1 MLVRRRRFDNLGE
14 LLSGGTLGN
23 GQYKWGA
30 NALRFVVVTLSYLV
44 IAKFGLQLAYVNP
57 SASPIWPATGF
68 AIAAV
73 LLCGY
78 GIVPAIFIGAFVA
91 NQRTAGSVFTSL
103 GIASGNTLEALVA
116 VYLVQRF
123 GGGEQVFD
131 AAAGVARF
139 AVIAVLATVVSAAF
153 GTISLTLGGYIEADQ
168 LPYVAL
174 TWWLGDLAGAI
185 VVTPFVL
192 LWGRNLTWL
201 WSAPKTKL
209 AVSYLGAAIVG
220 FVAFTPSIPP
230 LPIRD
235 LLGYLTILPL
245 LWSALRLPPRHTATV
260 ALILS
265 GFAVWGTLQH
275 GGPFASTD
283 LNDSFLLLVMFML
296 SAAVPALA
304 LSAELSAKRREEE
317 HQRQR
322 ALETEV
328 LWQASIQVAQG
339 GSFEELLRDCLER
352 ICRLTSWP
360 VGHVVL
366 PDDPQNP
373 KILLPSPVWHFSD
386 HSLRPVAEETRQF
399 HFCIGEGLP
408 GRIWE
413 EGGPLWIPNI
423 SESQNLPRK
432 AVLLAYGLH
441 AAFGFPIYAE
451 GRLQAVLEF
460 FSTATQPP
468 NEQLLHVVQS
478 IGQQLGR
485 VLERQRANEQQ
496 MMLLK
501 ELNHRVGNT
510 LAVIQSMFRRSAQHA
525 GSMKQLE
532 DAFSARLMNLATV
545 YKHLSESEWQTASVP
560 ELVRAAVETYCAP
573 DYRDCDLDGPDVTV
587 SASMALSLMMIL
599 HELAANAAKHG
610 AFARK
615 TGSVRVNWKE
625 TGSDQKELR
634 LTWQEFGVAMST
646 QAEGTGYGFT
656 LIDATMK
663 ALGARVERRFLDA
676 GIFVHLA
683 IPLR

>member
-1 MLVRRRRFDNLGE
+1 MLIRRRWADNLSE
-14 LLSGGTLGN
+14 ILSIGGVPRSW
-23 GQYKWGA
+23 QHDVRS
-30 NALRFVVVTLSYLV
+30 ALCFVLVTLSYLIV
-44 IAKFGLQLAYVNP
+44 AKLGLQLAYVHP
-57 SASPIWPATGF
+57 SASPIWPASGF

-73 LLCGY
+73 LLYGY
-78 GIVPAIFIGAFVA
+78 RIAPAIFIGAFIA
-91 NQRTAGSVFTSL
+91 NQLTAGSAFTAL

-116 VYLVQRF
+116 GYMVHRF
-123 GGGEQVFD
+123 AGGQEVFD
-131 AAAGVARF
+131 VAAGVARF
-139 AVIAVLATVVSAAF
+139 AVIAILATFVSAAV
-153 GTISLTLGGYIEADQ
+153 GTVSLTWGGYVDAAQFTQI
-168 LPYVAL
+168 AL
-174 TWWLGDLAGAI
+174 TWWLGDVAGAL

-192 LWGRNLTWL
+192 LWGRSLAWL
-201 WSAPKTKL
+201 RSAVDPQL
-209 AVSYLGAAIVG
+209 ALSYLGAATIG
-220 FVAFTPSIPP
+220 FVAFTPLVPP

-235 LLGYLTILPL
+235 MLGFLTILPL
-245 LWSALRLPPRHTATV
+245 LWAALRLPPRDTATV

-265 GFAVWGTLQH
+265 SFAVWGTLQD
-275 GGPFASTD
+275 GGPFASSD
-283 LNDSFLLLVMFML
+283 LNDLFLLLVMFMI

-352 ICRLTSWP
+352 ICRLTGWP

-366 PDDPQNP
+366 PDDSQNP
-373 KILLPSPVWHFSD
+373 KRLLPSSVWHFSD
-386 HSLRPVAEETRQF
+386 DALRPVAEETKSFQF
-399 HFCIGEGLP
+399 CFGEGLP

-413 EGGPLWIPNI
+413 AGQPLWVPDIA
-423 SESQNLPRK
+423 ESQNLPRK
-432 AVLLAYGLH
+432 AVLLKYGLH
-441 AAFGFPIYAE
+441 AVFGFPVHAE

-460 FSTATQPP
+460 FSTATQAPD
-468 NEQLLHVVQS
+468 EQLLQVVQS

-496 MMLLK
+496 KILLR

-510 LAVIQSMFRRSAQHA
+510 LAVIQSIFRRSAQHA
-525 GSMKQLE
+525 VGVEQLE
-532 DAFSARLMNLATV
+532 NAFGARLMNLATV
-545 YKHLSESEWQTASVP
+545 YKHLSESEWQTANLS
-560 ELVRAAVETYCAP
+560 ELVRAAVEPYCAP
-573 DYRDCDLDGPDVTV
+573 AYEDCDLDGPEVTV

-610 AFARK
+610 AFSCRLG
-615 TGSVRVNWKE
+615 TIRVHWKE
-625 TGSDQKELR
+625 SGSEQKELQ
-634 LTWQEFGVAMST
+634 LTWQEFGVAISMH
-646 QAEGTGYGFT
+646 AVGKGYGFT

-663 ALGARVERRFLDA
+663 ALGARVDRQFLDD